1 MAMDQRAALLL
12 IGLAVA
18 AGAARAA
25 TPSNTGHPSTHVIVP
40 PGNTGN
46 PSTHVIV
53 PPGEVLPPPPPTC
66 SAGYVLRLA
75 SAYDNACVT
84 PQSAAIVRSQQQNP
98 NLHRSANGGKYGPDT
113 CMQGYVWREAVADDH
128 VCVTPADRA
137 RAAQEN
143 DYAFGRIYAP
153 LPAELSGSGGVG
165 PGGGGGGG
173 GGGVGPPPGPTKPPL
188 PKPQ

>member
-18 AGAARAA
+18 AGAAQAA

-46 PSTHVIV
+46 PPTHVVV
-53 PPGEVLPPPPPTC
+53 PPREAVLPPPPIC
-66 SAGYVLRLA
+66 GAGYVLRLA

-98 NLHRSANGGKYGPDT
+98 NLHRSANGGIYGPDT

-153 LPAELSGSGGVG
+153 LPDGLSGSGGVG
-165 PGGGGGGG
+165 PGGGGGAGG
-173 GGGVGPPPGPTKPPL
+173 APGHRPPL
-188 PKPQ
+188 PNPQ